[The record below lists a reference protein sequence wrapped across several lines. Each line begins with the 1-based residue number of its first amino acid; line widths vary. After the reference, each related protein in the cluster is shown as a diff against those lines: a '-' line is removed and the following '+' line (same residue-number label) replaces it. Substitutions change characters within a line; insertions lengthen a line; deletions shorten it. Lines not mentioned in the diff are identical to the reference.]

1 MPTPAFNVG
10 DRIRIHTLPTYLK
23 SADPM
28 PMLRPPDLVEVGE
41 EGTVLSRKPG
51 GYLGVRFN
59 RGSFLID
66 TKYIEHV
73 DQPVDEH
80 ADAESASEQAAN

>member
-1 MPTPAFNVG
+1 M
-10 DRIRIHTLPTYLK
+10 
-23 SADPM
+23 
-28 PMLRPPDLVEVGE
+28 
-41 EGTVLSRKPG
+41 LSRKPG

-59 RGSFLID
+59 RGAFLID

-73 DQPVDEH
+73 DQPVDKH